1 MATSTDQALQILQQS
16 YKDILIQAGKHF
28 KVIAK
33 DGPGALN
40 GTHSGIRAKT
50 SDSLT
55 QYHLALNE
63 IESEIIRA
71 KSVLLRD
78 LENLHAARAPA
89 PVTAPVPGPA
99 PQPAAP
105 PAPMMELPSAAAHSR
120 NLNSSAGAGG
130 AIAAPPVPTPSPVP
144 IPASTP
150 VPAAAPYPSSKE
162 TKTVAPFPDM
172 GMGIGMSSDV
182 VDLTVGEKKPSPR
195 VQAGSVKP
203 PARPAPPTNVKPS
216 PKPVHK
222 PMPPVKV
229 TPVPPP
235 QIPRLQAMQ
244 SSNASTQSKSQSPSQ
259 PPKANLPAHTVQQ
272 APATKTVQDNP
283 MDSTLSLPSAGAN
296 DGTAAGAG
304 NGELNFTHMEFSL
317 APPPSEPQGAP
328 PAPMPEFDLAT
339 FAPQSG
345 NNNATTS
352 DTIGNNS
359 TQPSNTKS
367 NMDDLFDLGDNN
379 GGGDT
384 MFDLGGGAANDHT
397 FDDMMF
403 FGNNDSDM
411 AQFDDAYFG
420 I

>member
-1 MATSTDQALQILQQS
+1 MASSTDQALQIVNQS

-28 KVIAK
+28 RVMAK
-33 DGPGALN
+33 DGPGALV

-78 LENLHAARAPA
+78 LENLKAARTPA
-89 PVTAPVPGPA
+89 PIPTPTL
-99 PQPAAP
+99 QPAAP

-120 NLNSSAGAGG
+120 NLNIAASSA
-130 AIAAPPVPTPSPVP
+130 AAT
-144 IPASTP
+144 
-150 VPAAAPYPSSKE
+150 YPSSKE

-172 GMGIGMSSDV
+172 GMGMSADV

-195 VQAGSVKP
+195 VQAGIVKSV
-203 PARPAPPTNVKPS
+203 ARSGPPTNVKPS
-216 PKPVHK
+216 PKPTHK
-222 PMPPVKV
+222 PMPPAKV

-244 SSNASTQSKSQSPSQ
+244 SSNISTQPKSQPALHPPRTSQ
-259 PPKANLPAHTVQQ
+259 PPQPVPPAQPVQQ
-272 APATKTVQDNP
+272 VATVKTAQDHA
-283 MDSTLSLPSAGAN
+283 MGGMLGLPSTRTS
-296 DGTAAGAG
+296 DGTTTGTG
-304 NGELNFTHMEFSL
+304 NGELNFTDMEFSL
-317 APPPSEPQGAP
+317 APPPAESQGAP

-339 FAPQSG
+339 FAPQGGNSNSITGNTAG
-345 NNNATTS
+345 NNP
-352 DTIGNNS
+352 
-359 TQPSNTKS
+359 TQPSNTNS
-367 NMDDLFDLGDNN
+367 NMDDLFNLGDTN
-379 GGGDT
+379 GSGDN
-384 MFDLGGGAANDHT
+384 MFDLGGGEVNDST

-420 I
+420 L

>member
-1 MATSTDQALQILQQS
+1 MASSTDQALQVIQQS

-33 DGPGALN
+33 DGPGALT

-78 LENLHAARAPA
+78 LENLHAARVPA
-89 PVTAPVPGPA
+89 PITAPVPVPT
-99 PQPAAP
+99 PQTAAP

-120 NLNSSAGAGG
+120 NLNSSAIAAA
-130 AIAAPPVPTPSPVP
+130 AIAT
-144 IPASTP
+144 TP
-150 VPAAAPYPSSKE
+150 VPAPAPATATYPSSKE

-172 GMGIGMSSDV
+172 GMGMSSDV

-195 VQAGSVKP
+195 VQAGSIKP
-203 PARPAPPTNVKPS
+203 AARPAPPANVKPS

-222 PMPPVKV
+222 PTPPAKV

-244 SSNASTQSKSQSPSQ
+244 SSNASTQPKSQPPPQ
-259 PPKANLPAHTVQQ
+259 PPKANPPAQPVQQ
-272 APATKTVQDNP
+272 APAAKTVQDNP
-283 MDSTLSLPSAGAN
+283 LDSTLSLPSVGVS
-296 DGTAAGAG
+296 DGTAGGAG
-304 NGELNFTHMEFSL
+304 TGELNFTHMEFSL

-345 NNNATTS
+345 NNNTATSKT
-352 DTIGNNS
+352 TGNNP
-359 TQPSNTKS
+359 TQSSNADS
-367 NMDDLFDLGDNN
+367 NMDDLFDLGDTN

-384 MFDLGGGAANDHT
+384 MFDLGGGGLNDNT

>member
-1 MATSTDQALQILQQS
+1 MASSTDQALQIINQS

-28 KVIAK
+28 RVMAK
-33 DGPGALN
+33 DGPGALV

-78 LENLHAARAPA
+78 LENLKAARAPAPA
-89 PVTAPVPGPA
+89 PVTAPVPIPT

-105 PAPMMELPSAAAHSR
+105 PAPMMELPSATAHSR
-120 NLNSSAGAGG
+120 NLN
-130 AIAAPPVPTPSPVP
+130 
-144 IPASTP
+144 
-150 VPAAAPYPSSKE
+150 AAATYPSSKE
-162 TKTVAPFPDM
+162 MKTVAPFPDM
-172 GMGIGMSSDV
+172 GMGMSADV
-182 VDLTVGEKKPSPR
+182 VDLTIGEKKPSPR
-195 VQAGSVKP
+195 VQVGTVKSA
-203 PARPAPPTNVKPS
+203 ARSGPPTNVKPS
-216 PKPVHK
+216 PKPMHK
-222 PMPPVKV
+222 TMPPAKV

-244 SSNASTQSKSQSPSQ
+244 SSNASTQLKPQPVPQPQKTAQASQ
-259 PPKANLPAHTVQQ
+259 PAQPAQPTQPVQQ
-272 APATKTVQDNP
+272 AAAVKATQDSA
-283 MDSTLSLPSAGAN
+283 MDGMLGVPSAGIS
-296 DGTAAGAG
+296 DGVITGTG
-304 NGELNFTHMEFSL
+304 NGELNFTDMEFSL
-317 APPPSEPQGAP
+317 APPPAESQGAP

-345 NNNATTS
+345 NNNAATGNTA
-352 DTIGNNS
+352 GNNP
-359 TQPSNTKS
+359 TQPPNTSS
-367 NMDDLFDLGDNN
+367 NMDDLFNLGDTN
-379 GGGDT
+379 GSGDN
-384 MFDLGGGAANDHT
+384 MFDLGGGEVNDST

-420 I
+420 L

>member
-1 MATSTDQALQILQQS
+1 MASSTDQALQVIQQS

-28 KVIAK
+28 RVIAK

-50 SDSLT
+50 ADSLS

-63 IESEIIRA
+63 IENEIIRA

-89 PVTAPVPGPA
+89 PVVAPAPVPA
-99 PQPAAP
+99 PVPTATSNPTAQPAAP
-105 PAPMMELPSAAAHSR
+105 LAPMMELPSAAAHSR
-120 NLNSSAGAGG
+120 NLTTVT
-130 AIAAPPVPTPSPVP
+130 AIPTPTPAPTPSP
-144 IPASTP
+144 
-150 VPAAAPYPSSKE
+150 YPSAKE

-172 GMGIGMSSDV
+172 GMGMSSDV
-182 VDLTVGEKKPSPR
+182 VDLTAGDKKPSPR
-195 VQAGSVKP
+195 VQVKSV
-203 PARPAPPTNVKPS
+203 ARPAPPTNVKPS
-216 PKPVHK
+216 PKPAHK
-222 PMPPVKV
+222 PTPPAKV

-235 QIPRLQAMQ
+235 QIPRLQSMQ
-244 SSNASTQSKSQSPSQ
+244 SSNASTQPKSQPTPQ
-259 PPKANLPAHTVQQ
+259 PPKTNLPPQ
-272 APATKTVQDNP
+272 PAQHALAAKTTQDNP
-283 MDSTLSLPSAGAN
+283 MDSTLGLPPAGAN
-296 DGTAAGAG
+296 DGNAAGAG

-317 APPPSEPQGAP
+317 APTPSEPQGAP
-328 PAPMPEFDLAT
+328 PAPMPEFDLAN
-339 FAPQSG
+339 FAPQGG
-345 NNNATTS
+345 NNNTATSNPT
-352 DTIGNNS
+352 GNNPA
-359 TQPSNTKS
+359 QPSDGDS
-367 NMDDLFDLGDNN
+367 NMDDLFDLGDTN

-384 MFDLGGGAANDHT
+384 MFDLGGGEVNDNT

>member
-1 MATSTDQALQILQQS
+1 MASSTDQALQVIHQS

-28 KVIAK
+28 RVMAK
-33 DGPGALN
+33 DGPGALV
-40 GTHSGIRAKT
+40 GTQSGIRAKT
-50 SDSLT
+50 SDALT

-89 PVTAPVPGPA
+89 PAPAPVAVPVPIPIPT
-99 PQPAAP
+99 PQPVAP
-105 PAPMMELPSAAAHSR
+105 PAPMMELPSSAAHSR
-120 NLNSSAGAGG
+120 NLN
-130 AIAAPPVPTPSPVP
+130 T
-144 IPASTP
+144 T
-150 VPAAAPYPSSKE
+150 AAAAASYLPSKE

-172 GMGIGMSSDV
+172 GMGMSSDV
-182 VDLTVGEKKPSPR
+182 VDLTVAEKKPSPR

-203 PARPAPPTNVKPS
+203 VARSAPPTNVKPS

-222 PMPPVKV
+222 PTPPAKV

-244 SSNASTQSKSQSPSQ
+244 SSNASTQPKSQPAPQ
-259 PPKANLPAHTVQQ
+259 PPKPAQPAQPVQQ
-272 APATKTVQDNP
+272 APAAKTVQDSA
-283 MDSTLSLPSAGAN
+283 MDSTLGLPSTGAN
-296 DGTAAGAG
+296 AGIGTGTG

-352 DTIGNNS
+352 NTAGNNP
-359 TQPSNTKS
+359 TQPPNASS
-367 NMDDLFDLGDNN
+367 NMDDLFDLGDTN
-379 GGGDT
+379 GGGDN
-384 MFDLGGGAANDHT
+384 MFDLGGGEVNDST
-397 FDDMMF
+397 FDDLMF

>member
-1 MATSTDQALQILQQS
+1 MASSTDQALQVIHQS
-16 YKDILIQAGKHF
+16 YKDILVQAGKHF
-28 KVIAK
+28 RVIAK
-33 DGPGALN
+33 DGPGALTS
-40 GTHSGIRAKT
+40 THSGIPAKT
-50 SDSLT
+50 SDSLA

-89 PVTAPVPGPA
+89 PVTAPVPIPT

-120 NLNSSAGAGG
+120 NLN
-130 AIAAPPVPTPSPVP
+130 
-144 IPASTP
+144 
-150 VPAAAPYPSSKE
+150 AAAATTYPLSKE

-172 GMGIGMSSDV
+172 GMGMSSDV

-195 VQAGSVKP
+195 VQAGSVKSVARSAP
-203 PARPAPPTNVKPS
+203 PANVKPS
-216 PKPVHK
+216 PKPIHK
-222 PMPPVKV
+222 PAPPPKV

-244 SSNASTQSKSQSPSQ
+244 SSNASTQLKSQSAPQ
-259 PPKANLPAHTVQQ
+259 PPKTAIPTQPTQQ
-272 APATKTVQDNP
+272 APSAKTVQDNAL
-283 MDSTLSLPSAGAN
+283 DSTLSLPSAVTS
-296 DGTAAGAG
+296 DGNTTGTG
-304 NGELNFTHMEFSL
+304 EGELNFTHMEFSL
-317 APPPSEPQGAP
+317 APPPGEPQGAP

-339 FAPQSG
+339 FVPQGG
-345 NNNATTS
+345 NNNTT
-352 DTIGNNS
+352 TNNTAGNNP
-359 TQPSNTKS
+359 TQPSNSAS
-367 NMDDLFDLGDNN
+367 NMDDLFDLGDTN
-379 GGGDT
+379 GGGDA
-384 MFDLGGGAANDHT
+384 MFDLGGGGVNDNT